1 MTVDRALLVDT
12 IPSSEQALG
21 NAWAARMLG
30 MGNVIGFFMWG
41 RSFIQFLFLIHP
53 LSF

>member
-1 MTVDRALLVDT
+1 MSVDRALLIDT

-30 MGNVIGFFMWG
+30 IGNVFGFFM
-41 RSFIQFLFLIHP
+41 
-53 LSF
+53 